1 VTRLTETFV
10 RDSVRAHLAAQ
21 GWSRKPDVK
30 ELRQTG
36 ADIKVWHSRYER
48 AFVVE
53 CKGHAS
59 ARCKNPKASDEGNFI
74 HILGQIV
81 TRMHADGVR
90 GYKYRYHYGIALPAD
105 LKGKLVRRLPWD
117 VADKLNL
124 RAFLVNAAG
133 AVEEYDWKSLRKLQ
147 RKPAS

>member
-1 VTRLTETFV
+1 MTRLTETFV
-10 RDSVRAHLAAQ
+10 RDSVRDYLAAQ

-30 ELRQTG
+30 ELRQSG
-36 ADIKVWHSRYER
+36 ADIKVWHARYER

-59 ARCKNPKASDEGNFI
+59 ARCKNPNASDEGNFI

-81 TRMHADGVR
+81 TRMHANGAR
-90 GYKYRYHYGIALPAD
+90 GYKYRYHYGVALPANF
-105 LKGKLVRRLPWD
+105 KGKLLRRLPWD

-124 RAFLVNAAG
+124 RAFFVDARG
-133 AVEEYDWKSLRKLQ
+133 VVEEYDWKRLRQAQ
-147 RKPAS
+147 REAA

>member
-1 VTRLTETFV
+1 MKRITETFV
-10 RDSVRAHLAAQ
+10 QKSVLAHLAAQ
-21 GWSRKPDVK
+21 GWRRKPDVK
-30 ELRQTG
+30 DLRQPG

-59 ARCKNPKASDEGNFI
+59 IRCKNPKASDEGNFI

-81 TRMHADGVR
+81 TRMHANGVR
-90 GYKYRYHYGIALPAD
+90 GYKYRYHYGIALPAN
-105 LKGKLVRRLPWD
+105 LKRKLVRRLPWD

-124 RAFLVNAAG
+124 RAFFVNGAG
-133 AVEEYDWKSLRKLQ
+133 AVEEYDWKRLRSEQ
-147 RKPAS
+147 RTAAL